1 MPRLT
6 TRKEKIRRLRALA
19 QSATNKHEAAVAL
32 EKARVLEA
40 TIGTGKIIAHDLA
53 PLLEARGLRVRVERY
68 RAAEVLKPGG
78 VDVLIRY
85 RQRRSNSSHAGP
97 VYEIDVA
104 EWAWT
109 GRDYSRDR

>member
-1 MPRLT
+1 MPGPT
-6 TRKEKIRRLRALA
+6 TRKEKIRKLRALA
-19 QSATNKHEAAVAL
+19 RSPNKHEAAVAL

-40 TIGTGKIIAHDLA
+40 TFGTGKIIAHDIA

-68 RAAEVLKPGG
+68 RAAEVLKPKG

-104 EWAWT
+104 E
-109 GRDYSRDR
+109 